1 MPMDA
6 ILAHF
11 TSIHSPVHHTMSR
24 FDLLYTFIFYTLLL
38 SGALCAN
45 PNYTSCSYNQT
56 CGGIGILYP
65 FGLRGSG
72 CGLPSFQIDCVD
84 ERRVIEIGSHKYTVV
99 DVFLDNHTS
108 TIVDEKYFQLC
119 TSSYD
124 SFDGINDSSAFY
136 NITEQSF
143 SLKILKCGSGTLCL
157 LDGVLSPSLSCT
169 SEEVTVKGAIAHWN
183 ITNNPLYKNCRS
195 CESSG
200 GWCGYNVSDEGKF
213 LCFCED
219 ATHPNR
225 CPVPQGK
232 KSSNLGPVIGGVSG
246 GLALLLIG
254 GFLICKIRKRRRR
267 NLSHSPTLIAKEV
280 EYSESRDIE
289 AGVQQKIGNLP
300 IFSYEILKQ
309 ATSDFAEE
317 KMLGDGGFGS
327 VYLGKLPDGRAVAIK
342 RMYQDNW
349 RRHDQFITEVQ
360 ILSSLHHPNLVRLYG
375 CTSPE
380 GKDLLLVYEYVKNG
394 TVADHLHGEKKG
406 ISLNWPT
413 RLKISVETAHALA
426 FLHKQEPPVLHRDVK
441 TTNILVDEYFKVK
454 VADFG
459 LSRFM
464 PPDVTHVSTAPQGT
478 PGYLDPEYYECFQLT
493 EKSDVYS
500 FGVVLVELFSSKLAV
515 DINRT
520 RKEISLANMALAKIR
535 EGALQELVDSSL
547 GFNLDNEVRSSIT
560 AVAELAFRC
569 LQASKDDRPDMDEI
583 VAQLDQIDQ
592 NWMHVKSSASH
603 SSFGS
608 DGGKKAFSGVPPP
621 SPTSVQD
628 KWPSTETTPNN
639 SA

>member
-1 MPMDA
+1 
-6 ILAHF
+6 
-11 TSIHSPVHHTMSR
+11 MSR

-327 VYLGKLPDGRAVAIK
+327 V
-342 RMYQDNW
+342 
-349 RRHDQFITEVQ
+349 
-360 ILSSLHHPNLVRLYG
+360 
-375 CTSPE
+375 
-380 GKDLLLVYEYVKNG
+380 
-394 TVADHLHGEKKG
+394 
-406 ISLNWPT
+406 
-413 RLKISVETAHALA
+413 
-426 FLHKQEPPVLHRDVK
+426 
-441 TTNILVDEYFKVK
+441 
-454 VADFG
+454 
-459 LSRFM
+459 FM